1 MSGRAD
7 KNAAVRRI
15 LDALEKLK
23 RSGLAGESSWGLALE
38 VSTLFGTILS
48 FMLLGRSLGP
58 EGYGGYASLY
68 AIVGPLVTL
77 AASGVTLS
85 LLQHV
90 MRDGE
95 PLEQTARSCLTL
107 GLGLGL
113 LLTGVGFGL
122 ALWII
127 DTLSVPAILSILLTE
142 FVTMP
147 ALNLAAATVQATT
160 GFGGAARIRIFV
172 MVARIVVLVALFSAD
187 TLTVESF
194 GLSMLAISSIAGVFF
209 LNVVGR
215 EHGFTFAPGRIQWP
229 HVKSNL
235 SYSGGISADALGN
248 DGDKLVLA
256 ANQLVVETGLYSAAY
271 RVVQMGLIPVG
282 SVIQATH
289 GRFLQHE
296 EGLEGQHLHRALRF
310 AAAGA
315 VYGIAFALGIIL
327 FAPLLPIVLGD
338 DFEGSIQMVRWLS
351 PLVLLRAVGSCS
363 INGLMGLSRVTMRTI
378 LLAVNAAMAMAL
390 YVVLIPIYGWKGAVA
405 GTLIGELT
413 SVLMTWGALI
423 HYQRIADRSLT
434 SVGDSAVGGSAVSG
448 SAVGDSAVGDLEPDG
463 SEHPAD
469 STEDL

>member
-1 MSGRAD
+1 MTFE
-7 KNAAVRRI
+7 
-15 LDALEKLK
+15 ALKKL
-23 RSGLAGESSWGLALE
+23 RQSGLVGESSWGLGLE
-38 VSTLFGTILS
+38 VTALLGTILS
-48 FMLLGRSLGP
+48 FMFLGRSLGP

-95 PLEQTARSCLTL
+95 PLERTARSCLTL
-107 GLGLGL
+107 GLGLGIA
-113 LLTGVGFGL
+113 LTGIGFGF

-127 DTLSVPAILSILLTE
+127 ETLSMAAILSILLTE

-147 ALNLAAATVQATT
+147 VLNLAAATVQATT

-172 MVARIVVLVALFSAD
+172 MVARIVVLVALFATSS
-187 TLTVESF
+187 LTVESF
-194 GLSMLAISSIAGVFF
+194 GVSMLSISTISGIFF
-209 LNVVGR
+209 LHVVGK
-215 EHGFTFAPGRIQWP
+215 EHGFAFVPGRVLWP

-235 SYSGGISADALGN
+235 SYSGGISADSLGN

-256 ANQLVVETGLYSAAY
+256 ANQMVVETGLYSAAY
-271 RVVQMGLIPVG
+271 RVVQMGLVPVG

-289 GRFLQHE
+289 GRFLTHE
-296 EGLEGQHLHRALRF
+296 EGLKGQHLHRALRF

-315 VYGIAFALGIIL
+315 AYGVVFAAGIIL
-327 FAPLLPIVLGD
+327 FAPLLTIVLGD
-338 DFEGSIQMVRWLS
+338 EFEGSIQIVRWLS

-363 INGLMGLSRVTMRTI
+363 INGLMGLSKVTARTI

-390 YVVLIPIYGWKGAVA
+390 YIVLIPIHGWKGAVA
-405 GTLIGELT
+405 GTLIGEFT

-423 HYQRIADRSLT
+423 HYQRVADRSIDET
-434 SVGDSAVGGSAVSG
+434 RRPSATA
-448 SAVGDSAVGDLEPDG
+448 P
-463 SEHPAD
+463 
-469 STEDL
+469 